1 MERQALDRR
10 NKMNIAKQTTSQKSK
25 LLKKSFLGY
34 LLMATLSFS
43 YPLSSFSQDEADKD
57 DTQAKSAAQSD
68 SSKDEGLKK
77 NKAKEFIKYFNPI
90 PEKNYTNESQ
100 DRVIKKKKFKPIAYP
115 GAKPVQNTELGLFA
129 IVPDDKISDSAFMD
143 ELAARPE
150 VNGLSIMLPWRSIE
164 KSEGE
169 CDFSA
174 IDQALEVVKKHNK
187 TLIMR
192 VTTCGLVSTNDAKSD
207 TPDWVFQAGVK
218 SITYKDREGKEHQA
232 PIFWDTTYMAKW
244 SNFISGLGEKYDDNK
259 YIHSIG
265 ITGGGVLGSTLVVPD
280 FAVFEDQDSETLA
293 QEGAAGATSPKSA
306 YGELCSILRKEHK
319 MSERQLV
326 EHWKYVGDIF
336 PKAFKNVPLN
346 FDINPPLLG
355 RKGQDALDEI
365 TDYLVYRY
373 GQRVYLTRQN
383 IKNGKHGFDQYR
395 VFLKFHPD
403 TLTGY
408 RLRPDFDL
416 AEAGKLAHMAGEDGI
431 SFCEVPPEVLKSEDA
446 SVKTA
451 LAEIQSHLGYQII
464 SKEVKI
470 PNNAKVGEPLNASF
484 TFLNLGATGAMVPSR
499 HNDKDVPASYKIQLE
514 LRNESGKVV
523 FRSHHTPLIPT
534 YDWVSDKPI
543 TWEKQLK
550 MPDHMKPG
558 KYSVYL
564 SLLEPESKKHIRFL
578 NAIAQGEPKT
588 ELEAALGSIEITN

>member
-1 MERQALDRR
+1 
-10 NKMNIAKQTTSQKSK
+10 MNIAKQLTHSLTTSLILATLSLSVPLSVFAQDAPEKDEAQTK
-25 LLKKSFLGY
+25 DTAQIKDGNATKDDGLKKSK
-34 LLMATLSFS
+34 T
-43 YPLSSFSQDEADKD
+43 
-57 DTQAKSAAQSD
+57 
-68 SSKDEGLKK
+68 
-77 NKAKEFIKYFNPI
+77 KEFFKYLNPI

-100 DRVIKKKKFKPIAYP
+100 DRVIKKRKFKPIAYP
-115 GAKPVQNTELGLFA
+115 GAKPILNAELGLFA
-129 IVPDDKISDSAFMD
+129 IIPTEKTGDIALMD
-143 ELAARPE
+143 ELAARPD
-150 VNGLSIMLPWRSIE
+150 VNGLSIMVPWQSIE
-164 KSEGE
+164 KTEGE
-169 CDFSA
+169 CDFTA

-187 TLIMR
+187 TLILR
-192 VTTCGLVSTNDAKSD
+192 VTTCGLNDGIKSD

-218 SITYKDREGKEHQA
+218 TLTYKDSEGKEHQA
-232 PIFWDTTYMAKW
+232 PIFWDGTYMAKW
-244 SNFISGLGEKYDDNK
+244 SNFISSLGEKYDNNK
-259 YIHSIG
+259 YIHSVG

-293 QEGAAGATSPKSA
+293 QEGAAGATGSKSA

-326 EHWKYVGDIF
+326 EHWKYVGDLF

-416 AEAGKLAHMAGEDGI
+416 AEAAKLSHMAGEDGV

-446 SVKTA
+446 AVKTA
-451 LAEIQSHLGYQII
+451 LNDIQSHLGYQII
-464 SKEVKI
+464 SKEAKI

-484 TFLNLGATGAMVPSR
+484 TFLNLGATGAMMPSR
-499 HNDKDVPASYKIQLE
+499 HNDKDVPSSYKIQLE
-514 LRNESGKVV
+514 LRNETGKVV
-523 FRSHHTPLIPT
+523 FRSHHTPVIPT

-543 TWEKQLK
+543 TWEKQLR
-550 MPDHMKPG
+550 MPEHMKPG

-564 SLLEPESKKHIRFL
+564 SLLEPDSKKQIRFL
-578 NAIAQGEPKT
+578 NAIAQGDPKT
-588 ELEAALGSIEITN
+588 ELEAPLGSIEITN

>member
-1 MERQALDRR
+1 
-10 NKMNIAKQTTSQKSK
+10 
-25 LLKKSFLGY
+25 
-34 LLMATLSFS
+34 MATFSLSVPISVFAQDA
-43 YPLSSFSQDEADKD
+43 PEKDEA
-57 DTQAKSAAQSD
+57 QAKDAAQASA
-68 SSKDEGLKK
+68 SKDEGLKK
-77 NKAKEFIKYFNPI
+77 SKTKEFFKYLNPI

-100 DRVIKKKKFKPIAYP
+100 DRVIKKRKFKPIAFP
-115 GAKPVQNTELGLFA
+115 GAKPILNPELGLFA
-129 IVPDDKISDSAFMD
+129 IIPTEKTSDIAFME
-143 ELAARPE
+143 ELAARPD
-150 VNGLSIMLPWRSIE
+150 VNGISIMVPWQSIE
-164 KSEGE
+164 KTEGE

-174 IDQALEVVKKHNK
+174 IDQAIEVVKKHNK
-187 TLIMR
+187 TLILR
-192 VTTCGLVSTNDAKSD
+192 VTTCGLNDGVKSD

-218 SITYKDREGKEHQA
+218 TLTYKDSEGKEHQA
-232 PIFWDTTYMAKW
+232 PIFWDGTYMAKW
-244 SNFISGLGEKYDDNK
+244 SNFIASLGEKYDNNK
-259 YIHSIG
+259 YIHSVG

-293 QEGAAGATSPKSA
+293 QEGAAGATGSKSA
-306 YGELCSILRKEHK
+306 YGELCNILRKEHK

-365 TDYLVYRY
+365 SDYLVYRY

-383 IKNGKHGFDQYR
+383 IKNAKHGFDQYR

-416 AEAGKLAHMAGEDGI
+416 AEAAKLVNMAGEDGI

-446 SVKTA
+446 TVKAA
-451 LAEIQSHLGYQII
+451 LSDIQSHLGYQII

-484 TFLNLGATGAMVPSR
+484 TFLNLGATGAMLPSR
-499 HNDKDVPASYKIQLE
+499 HNDKDVPSSYKIQLE
-514 LRNESGKVV
+514 LRNETGKVV
-523 FRSHHTPLIPT
+523 FRSHHTPVIPT

-543 TWEKQLK
+543 TWEKQLR
-550 MPDHMKPG
+550 MPEHMKPG

-564 SLLEPESKKHIRFL
+564 SLLEPDSKKHIRFL
-578 NAIAQGEPKT
+578 NAIAQGDPKT
-588 ELEAALGSIEITN
+588 ELEAPLGSIEITN

>member
-1 MERQALDRR
+1 
-10 NKMNIAKQTTSQKSK
+10 MNTPKQSTTQKSK
-25 LLKKSFLGY
+25 LLSTGLVG
-34 LLMATLSFS
+34 LLLATLSFS
-43 YPLSSFSQDEADKD
+43 YPLSSFALSDSDSDKD
-57 DTQAKSAAQSD
+57 DAPAQDAAQADKKD
-68 SSKDEGLKK
+68 SGKDDGLKK

-115 GAKPVQNTELGLFA
+115 DAKPVLNPELGLFA
-129 IVPDDKISDSAFMD
+129 IVPNEKLNDLAFMD
-143 ELAARPE
+143 ELAARAD
-150 VNGLSIMLPWRSIE
+150 VNGLSIMLPWQSIE
-164 KSEGE
+164 KTEGE
-169 CDFSA
+169 CDFST
-174 IDQALEVVKKHNK
+174 IDKVLEIVKKNNK
-187 TLIMR
+187 TLILR
-192 VTTCGLVSTNDAKSD
+192 VTTCGLNDGVKSD
-207 TPDWVFQAGVK
+207 TPDWVFDAGVK
-218 SITYKDREGKEHQA
+218 SITYKDSEGKEHQA
-232 PIFWDTTYMAKW
+232 PVFWDTTYMAKW
-244 SNFISGLGEKYDDNK
+244 SNFISSLGEKYDDNK
-259 YIHSIG
+259 NIHSIG

-280 FAVFEDQDSETLA
+280 FAVFEDQDSEALA

-336 PKAFKNVPLN
+336 PKAFKKVPLN

-416 AEAGKLAHMAGEDGI
+416 TETSKLAHMAGEDGI

-451 LAEIQSHLGYQII
+451 LNDIQSHLGYQII

-514 LRNESGKVV
+514 LRNEAGKVV
-523 FRSHHTPLIPT
+523 FRSHHTPLVPT

-550 MPDHMKPG
+550 MPEHMKPG

-588 ELEAALGSIEITN
+588 EMEAALGSIEITN

>member
-1 MERQALDRR
+1 MNNSKFLSTGLAALV
-10 NKMNIAKQTTSQKSK
+10 
-25 LLKKSFLGY
+25 
-34 LLMATLSFS
+34 MATLSFS
-43 YPLSSFSQDEADKD
+43 IPLSSFAEDANDKND
-57 DTQAKSAAQSD
+57 KVEKTDKIDAPAKSTTQAESG
-68 SSKDEGLKK
+68 KDEGLKK
-77 NKAKEFIKYFNPI
+77 SKTKEFFKYLNPV

-115 GAKPVQNTELGLFA
+115 GAKPVLNPELGLFA
-129 IVPDDKISDSAFMD
+129 IIPNEKINDMAFME
-143 ELAARPE
+143 ELAARPD
-150 VNGLSIMLPWRSIE
+150 VNGLSIMLPWQSIE

-169 CDFSA
+169 YDFSA
-174 IDQALEVVKKHNK
+174 IDRALEIVKKQNK
-187 TLIMR
+187 TLILR
-192 VTTCGLVSTNDAKSD
+192 VTTCGLSNDSGVKSD

-218 SITYKDREGKEHQA
+218 SITYKDNEGKEHQA
-232 PIFWDTTYMAKW
+232 PVFWDGTYMAKW
-244 SNFISGLGEKYDDNK
+244 SNFISALGEKYDDNK
-259 YIHSIG
+259 SIHSVG

-280 FAVFEDQDSETLA
+280 FAVFEDQDSEALA
-293 QEGAAGATSPKSA
+293 QEGAAGATAPKSA

-336 PKAFKNVPLN
+336 PKAFKKVPLN

-416 AEAGKLAHMAGEDGI
+416 AETAKLPHMAGEDGI

-446 SVKTA
+446 TVKA
-451 LAEIQSHLGYQII
+451 SLNDLQSHLGYQIV

-470 PNNAKVGEPLNASF
+470 PNSAKVGEPLNASF

-499 HNDKDVPASYKIQLE
+499 HNDKDVPSSYKIQLE

-523 FRSHHTPLIPT
+523 FRSHHTPVIPT

-543 TWEKQLK
+543 TWEKQLR
-550 MPDHMKPG
+550 MPEHMQTG

-564 SLLEPESKKHIRFL
+564 SLLEPDSKKHIKFL
-578 NAIAQGEPKT
+578 NAIAQGDPKT
-588 ELEAALGSIEITN
+588 EMEAPLGSIEITN